1 MTGGIIDYII
11 NHCYKINEDFQI
23 RHLALLLLQKAA
35 VLLMQEYLVV
45 VLGVLLSRMTTI
57 IFKWT

>member
-1 MTGGIIDYII
+1 MI

-23 RHLALLLLQKAA
+23 RHLVLLLLQKVT

-45 VLGVLLSRMTTI
+45 VLGVLLSRMTNI